1 MSREKH
7 YGPELVRS
15 MDGTEKNL
23 DKRSVPL
30 LLSLRE
36 ETD

>member
-1 MSREKH
+1 LSLEKH

-23 DKRSVPL
+23 DKRSVPAL
-30 LLSLRE
+30 ISLRE